1 MSKNN
6 DTLKKELTT
15 FAASVQKPN
24 HGDLGRWIPA
34 KTSNIQ
40 EKLESVTE
48 WFRFDQA
55 SSINF
60 DEDDPQETLI
70 KHKRFVMFT
79 VCVNDEILQLGH
91 EAITALNDAIV
102 NSLGKL
108 NDSDQVCFNIG
119 NSSQK
124 LISDW
129 QKNILHWEKVQ
140 DQFEKFQE
148 MIKNSESALIL
159 GQLANENEA

>member
-1 MSKNN
+1 
-6 DTLKKELTT
+6 
-15 FAASVQKPN
+15 
-24 HGDLGRWIPA
+24 
-34 KTSNIQ
+34 
-40 EKLESVTE
+40 
-48 WFRFDQA
+48 
-55 SSINF
+55 
-60 DEDDPQETLI
+60 
-70 KHKRFVMFT
+70 MFT

-159 GQLANENEA
+159 G